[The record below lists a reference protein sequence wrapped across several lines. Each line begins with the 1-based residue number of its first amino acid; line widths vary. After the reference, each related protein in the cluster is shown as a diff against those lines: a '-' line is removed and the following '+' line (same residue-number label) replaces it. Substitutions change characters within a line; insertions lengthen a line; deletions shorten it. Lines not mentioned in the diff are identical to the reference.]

1 MYQHCLELAKQI
13 TESYRKRFWAAADAI
28 CKGTPPP
35 PNIPDYAASTKAG
48 ILADVTTLPARKQ
61 IEAAS
66 RAGTKGSAT
75 IGDEVVDFDFTGIGD
90 LDQQVTLLEGQKRS
104 ADTMAQVALDIQKKY
119 GADFLDES
127 LKRIEQSDPTGTK
140 VRKRLA
146 EITLAELEKGTQLSD
161 EEVRFAEQAFRRSA
175 TARGASMLGTA
186 PAIQE
191 TLAQYNMGRQLLGQ
205 RMNMARSYMGM
216 PQTGQLG
223 QVAGAQQ
230 GAAPFMAQQLQAG
243 IGQNP
248 NAMAAGAGF
257 ATNVYSTQASI
268 YGTQMTQRTD
278 PMGTV
283 LGGLAGVA
291 TGALA
296 GPMGALMGGLG
307 GGGGGGGGGGNRSS
321 VTGGQYP
328 AALY

>member
-1 MYQHCLELAKQI
+1 MYQYCIELAKQI
-13 TESYRKRFWAAADAI
+13 TQSYSDRFWGARDAVN
-28 CKGTPPP
+28 KGTPAPP
-35 PNIPDYAASTKAG
+35 PTPDYAASTRAG

-61 IEAAS
+61 IEAAAK
-66 RAGTKGSAT
+66 AGTAGSVN
-75 IGDEVVDFDFTGIGD
+75 IGGENVSFDFTGIGD
-90 LDQQVTLLEGQKRS
+90 LDQQVTLLEGQRRS

-161 EEVRFAEQAFRRSA
+161 EEVRFAEQSFRRSA
-175 TARGASMLGTA
+175 TARGASMIGTA

-191 TLAQYNMGRQLLGQ
+191 TLAQYNMGRQLLGE

-216 PQTGQLG
+216 PQTAQFG

-230 GAAPFMAQQLQAG
+230 GAAPFMAQQLQQG

-257 ATNVYSTQASI
+257 ATNVFGTQASI
-268 YGTQMTQRTD
+268 YGTQMQHHSD
-278 PMGTV
+278 PMETV
-283 LGGLAGVA
+283 LGGLASVGMPAA
-291 TGALA
+291 TG
-296 GPMGALMGGLG
+296 GMGGMAAFG
-307 GGGGGGGGGGNRSS
+307 GTTGFMGGAG
-321 VTGGQYP
+321 
-328 AALY
+328 AALRGGK

>member
-1 MYQHCLELAKQI
+1 MYQYCIELAKQI
-13 TESYRKRFWAAADAI
+13 TQSYSDRFWGAKDAVN
-28 CKGTPPP
+28 KGGTPAPP
-35 PNIPDYAASTKAG
+35 PTPDYAASTRAG
-48 ILADVTTLPARKQ
+48 ILADVETLPARKQ

-66 RAGTKGSAT
+66 RAGTAGTAM
-75 IGDEVVDFDFTGIGD
+75 IGDTEVVFDFTGIGD
-90 LDQQVTLLEGQKRS
+90 LDQQTTLLEGQRRS

-119 GADFLDES
+119 GADFLDQS

-161 EEVRFAEQAFRRSA
+161 EEVRFAEQAFRRSS
-175 TARGASMLGTA
+175 TARGGSQIGTA

-216 PQTGQLG
+216 PQTGQLS

-230 GAAPFMAQQLQAG
+230 GAAPFMAQQLQQG
-243 IGQNP
+243 IGQNA

-257 ATNVYSTQASI
+257 ATNVYGTQANI
-268 YGTQMTQRTD
+268 YGTQMANRSD
-278 PMGTV
+278 PMATV
-283 LGGLAGVA
+283 LGGLAGA
-291 TGALA
+291 AMGPIGGALGSAAA
-296 GPMGALMGGLG
+296 GMFSG
-307 GGGGGGGGGGNRSS
+307 GGGAPKGTTMSPMGMFSMA
-321 VTGGQYP
+321 P
-328 AALY
+328 